1 MMDWLVVALGG
12 GWLFREFAGK
22 AIHHISENKLL
33 KTRNETEFDYHR
45 KKYIYETR
53 SPIYRELYKFS
64 KIVHGTGASLIQLKN
79 SGFSI
84 RIEAVEVYFLNKYQ
98 NFDDDLYTGNTKQSF
113 NYRKQMNLKYH
124 YDTFMENLITFQNI
138 SGENSVLLTNDIN
151 WCTEHITTQSKRIG
165 EYLRENFEKYMKD
178 DFSNPIINVINDEYE
193 LEIKLL
199 RKLID
204 KMFVFMQCELSI
216 IEEKEVLEKEIKKI
230 EDEINK
236 IYKELNYDFD
246 TQ

>member
-12 GWLFREFAGK
+12 GWIIREIVGK
-22 AIHHISENKLL
+22 VIHHISENKLL

-53 SPIYRELYKFS
+53 SPIYRELYRFS
-64 KIVHGTGASLIQLKN
+64 KIVHGTGASLIHLKN
-79 SGFSI
+79 SGFDI
-84 RIEAVEVYFLNKYQ
+84 RIENTEAYFLKKYQ
-98 NFDDDLYTGNTKQSF
+98 NFDVDKYNGITTESINF
-113 NYRKQMNLKYH
+113 RVQMNLKYH
-124 YDTFMENLITFQNI
+124 YDTFMENLMIFQNV

-151 WCTEHITTQSKRIG
+151 LSTEHITTQGKRIG
-165 EYLRENFEKYMKD
+165 EHLKLNFENYMKG
-178 DFSNPIINVINDEYE
+178 DFYIPIENVINNDYE

-204 KMFVFMQCELSI
+204 KMFIIMQYEMSI
-216 IEEKEVLEKEIKKI
+216 IEEEKELEKEIKLI

-236 IYKELNYDFD
+236 IYKDLNYDFD